1 MLNRETQYAIRTLI
15 ALSESSE
22 TFVST
27 RNLAEQLG
35 IPYFFLSKILQKLV
49 RRGLVDSRK
58 GLGGGV
64 RLRRPPEEI
73 TGLMVLEAVDDTEFL
88 ESCVL
93 GFPQCNDHN
102 PCAYHHE
109 WGGIRDRI
117 RHLFAT
123 HTLAE
128 LRGLQDSGS

>member
-15 ALSESSE
+15 ALSESNGE
-22 TFVST
+22 YVST
-27 RNLAEQLG
+27 RALAEQLN

-64 RLRRPPEEI
+64 RLRHSPEEI

-93 GFPQCNDHN
+93 GFPQCNDQN
-102 PCAYHHE
+102 PCPYHHE
-109 WGGIRDRI
+109 WGPIRSRI
-117 RHLFAT
+117 QELFAT

-128 LRGLQDSGS
+128 LRGLQESG